1 MGSKKEINDTKLQ
14 RRKNIHKM
22 LLDMVLGRAEL
33 SMKNAPSVLGGGDS
47 QGFKIHK
54 EVWSMTR
61 IFSSVLTMKGGRV
74 NIT

>member
-54 EVWSMTR
+54 EV
-61 IFSSVLTMKGGRV
+61 
-74 NIT
+74 